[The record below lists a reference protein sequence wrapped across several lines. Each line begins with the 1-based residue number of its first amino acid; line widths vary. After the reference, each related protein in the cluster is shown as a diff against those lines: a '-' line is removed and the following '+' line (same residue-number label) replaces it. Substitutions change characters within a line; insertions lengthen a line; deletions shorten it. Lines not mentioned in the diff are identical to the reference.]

1 MIKRISKAEIVRV
14 AIVCMT
20 FILIFCLSSCNF
32 DEKNRDS
39 FETEPMEV
47 TEDVQQ
53 ISSFLTDP
61 ETGTGSESI
70 TVSDASAYETAEF
83 TETVK
88 AVETET
94 AEIIETAQTV
104 ETVTS
109 AVSEKETLS
118 EESSTIVRPEYE
130 GSGVLT
136 FDHLNELSKGRNI
149 VFFLIDRFDVKYFE
163 KLQQTEPEL
172 LNDLDGF
179 TFYND
184 YTSLYC
190 RTYPAISSILTGI
203 ENDFSGTR
211 LNYFKKIYTD
221 GGHLRALHEQGYDV
235 NVYTQKYYAYDDASY
250 MKEYVNN
257 TAKTGQYDDDMKGVY
272 DYITKNEIT
281 AVRSYGQ
288 FSFIHLYG
296 CHTPVKYNLD
306 WETANDKEKN
316 DTTMALKQSLTIIYE
331 YIEGMKRLGLY
342 EDATIVITG
351 DHPAAIS
358 DTKLIGQTGYSSDN
372 GTRVTAM
379 LFKRSGESEG
389 KLKTSTAQI
398 SQDELWNTIYE
409 SEGLT
414 SLKSGNSFF
423 DISEGENRVR
433 RYLFE
438 MSVTL
443 EDKSRAD
450 EIVEYKITGSAR
462 KAENWKIA
470 KRTVIGK
477 IYK

>member
-1 MIKRISKAEIVRV
+1 MNY
-14 AIVCMT
+14 T
-20 FILIFCLSSCNF
+20 F
-32 DEKNRDS
+32 
-39 FETEPMEV
+39 
-47 TEDVQQ
+47 
-53 ISSFLTDP
+53 
-61 ETGTGSESI
+61 
-70 TVSDASAYETAEF
+70 
-83 TETVK
+83 
-88 AVETET
+88 
-94 AEIIETAQTV
+94 
-104 ETVTS
+104 
-109 AVSEKETLS
+109 
-118 EESSTIVRPEYE
+118 
-130 GSGVLT
+130 
-136 FDHLNELSKGRNI
+136 
-149 VFFLIDRFDVKYFE
+149 
-163 KLQQTEPEL
+163 
-172 LNDLDGF
+172 
-179 TFYND
+179 
-184 YTSLYC
+184 
-190 RTYPAISSILTGI
+190 
-203 ENDFSGTR
+203 
-211 LNYFKKIYTD
+211 
-221 GGHLRALHEQGYDV
+221 
-235 NVYTQKYYAYDDASY
+235 
-250 MKEYVNN
+250 
-257 TAKTGQYDDDMKGVY
+257 TAKN
-272 DYITKNEIT
+272 TKNKIT

-389 KLKTSTAQI
+389 ELKTSTAQI

-462 KAENWKIA
+462 KAEN
-470 KRTVIGK
+470 
-477 IYK
+477 

>member
-1 MIKRISKAEIVRV
+1 MMLTLMINSAFCLTSCSFDGALESESETDGGHSETEAAVTDSEIETSSEIVFESATDSV
-14 AIVCMT
+14 EAVDT
-20 FILIFCLSSCNF
+20 
-32 DEKNRDS
+32 EKID
-39 FETEPMEV
+39 
-47 TEDVQQ
+47 
-53 ISSFLTDP
+53 
-61 ETGTGSESI
+61 GGS
-70 TVSDASAYETAEF
+70 
-83 TETVK
+83 
-88 AVETET
+88 
-94 AEIIETAQTV
+94 TV
-104 ETVTS
+104 EAPTDQPIEEMGPGVLS
-109 AVSEKETLS
+109 FKNLNRLS
-118 EESSTIVRPEYE
+118 EE
-130 GSGVLT
+130 
-136 FDHLNELSKGRNI
+136 KNI

-163 KLQQTEPEL
+163 KLQKTEPEFL
-172 LNDLDGF
+172 EGLDGF

-190 RTYPAISSILTGI
+190 RTYPAIASILTGK
-203 ENDFSGTR
+203 ENDFTGTR
-211 LNYFKKIYTD
+211 LSYFQSIYTD
-221 GGHLRALHEQGYDV
+221 GGHMRALHENGYSV

-250 MKEYVNN
+250 MREYVDNVSASN
-257 TAKTGQYDDDMKGVY
+257 AYDDDMKGVY
-272 DYITKNEIT
+272 EYITKNEFT
-281 AVRSYGQ
+281 TVKSEGQ

-296 CHTPVKYNLD
+296 CHTPIKYNLNWD
-306 WETANDKEKN
+306 EANEKEKN

-331 YIEGMKRLGLY
+331 YIEEMKELGLY
-342 EDATIVITG
+342 ENATIVITG

-379 LFKRSGESEG
+379 LFKRSGESGTE
-389 KLKTSTAQI
+389 LRTSTAQI

-414 SLKSGNSFF
+414 SLKNGDSFF
-423 DISEGENRVR
+423 DISEDEERVR

-438 MSVTL
+438 LSVYL

-462 KAENWKIA
+462 DAENWEIA